1 MEIKKHRRWRK
12 PLAAHLT
19 LIREHMLRF
28 IQSKGSC
35 SHFHRLPVDMMEETI
50 HLIKSIGT
58 YNEQYKEWIKANES
72 NSERFLKEA

>member
-1 MEIKKHRRWRK
+1 M
-12 PLAAHLT
+12 AAQLT
-19 LIREHMLRF
+19 LVREHMLRF

-35 SHFHRLPVDMMEETI
+35 SHFHRLPVNMMEETI

-58 YNEQYKEWIKANES
+58 YNEQYKEWIKANEK

>member
-1 MEIKKHRRWRK
+1 M
-12 PLAAHLT
+12 AAHLT
-19 LIREHMLRF
+19 LVREHMLRF

-35 SHFHRLPVDMMEETI
+35 SHFHRFPTELMEETI

-58 YNEQYKEWIKANES
+58 YNEQYKEWIKANEK

>member
-1 MEIKKHRRWRK
+1 M
-12 PLAAHLT
+12 AAHLT

-35 SHFHRLPVDMMEETI
+35 SHFHRFPTELMEETI

-58 YNEQYKEWIKANES
+58 YNEQYKEWIKVNEK
-72 NSERFLKEA
+72 NAERFLKEA

>member
-1 MEIKKHRRWRK
+1 M
-12 PLAAHLT
+12 AAQLT
-19 LIREHMLRF
+19 LVREHMLRF

-35 SHFHRLPVDMMEETI
+35 SHFHRFPTELMEETI

-58 YNEQYKEWIKANES
+58 YNEQYKEWIKANEK